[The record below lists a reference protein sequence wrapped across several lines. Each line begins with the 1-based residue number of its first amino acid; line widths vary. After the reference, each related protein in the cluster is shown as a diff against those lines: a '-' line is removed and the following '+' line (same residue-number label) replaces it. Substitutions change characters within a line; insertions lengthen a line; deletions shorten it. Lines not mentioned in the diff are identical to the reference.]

1 MLAQNESMITEDML
15 QSIRQGQYKEHDR
28 FPSENE
34 LAMYYNVPRINVR
47 KAFLKLEDMGYV
59 YSKQG
64 KGRFLKPEKP
74 QIELHLT
81 GSSSFS
87 EKMRKAGHDLE
98 TQNLDVLK
106 VPYDP
111 KLYANLQVEKDEE
124 VFMISR
130 LHLID
135 LQPIALH
142 ISYVAKSVF
151 PQIERD
157 GNKIQSMFSYYADH
171 GFTDFSSDKSYV
183 SISFPTSVECSLF
196 DCAPLVPLLVVES
209 DCVETNQNRVLEY
222 TKIIYR
228 SDYFSYVIAGE

>member
-1 MLAQNESMITEDML
+1 MLAQNESRITDDML

-34 LAMYYNVPRINVR
+34 LAIYYNVPRINVR
-47 KAFLKLEDMGYV
+47 KAFLKLEDMGYI

-64 KGRFLKPEKP
+64 KGRFLKPEKQ

-81 GSSSFS
+81 GGSSFS
-87 EKMRKAGHDLE
+87 EKMKDAGHDLE
-98 TQNLDVLK
+98 TQNLGYIK
-106 VPYDP
+106 VPYDS
-111 KLYANLQVEKDEE
+111 KLYANLQVEPDEE

-135 LQPIALH
+135 LHPIALH

-157 GNKIQSMFSYYADH
+157 GDSIQSMFSYYADH
-171 GFTDFSSDKSYV
+171 GFTEFSSDKSYV
-183 SISFPTSVECSLF
+183 SISFPTSVESSLF
-196 DCAPLVPLLVVES
+196 DCASLVPLLVVES
-209 DCVETNQNRVLEY
+209 DCRETNQNKVLEY

-228 SDYFSYVIAGE
+228 SDYFSYVIEGE